1 MFNPNMKNG
10 GTVRIAQVL
19 LFFFHV
25 FDGGG
30 EIYITAASRFIRE
43 KGNL

>member
-1 MFNPNMKNG
+1 MFNPYMKNG

-19 LFFFHV
+19 LFFFHLC
-25 FDGGG
+25 DGGG
-30 EIYITAASRFIRE
+30 EIHITAASCFIRE